1 MPLVIDYNSFINP
14 YESWAGDN
22 VEAPSQPYL
31 YKPIAT
37 NLSSDDRTVI
47 FSNLPAG
54 MQVLN
59 PPQTTAPYDS
69 VFFDIEGQGYE
80 DYVLLQNESGGYWSA
95 LTLNSEPSTLAA
107 AYTSGGYWA
116 FGDPGGG
123 SPGCILTGAGNIDA
137 NMADIQWNTIDP
149 SDDGNPTPSPFNTF
163 FATGFSW
170 NETIPN
176 EIIASYDVVS
186 TSGIQIRAT
195 GAGGTPFND
204 IPSALRNLCVLFS
217 VPS

>member
-69 VFFDIEGQGYE
+69 VFLDINGYE
-80 DYVLLQNESGGYWSA
+80 DYILLKTELDGYWA
-95 LTLNSEPSTLAA
+95 GEGFLA
-107 AYTSGGYWA
+107 AYTSEGYWA
-116 FGDPGGG
+116 FGEPNGQ
-123 SPGCILTGAGNIDA
+123 SPGCILTGAGNIDTDI
-137 NMADIQWNTIDP
+137 ADIQWYPISP
-149 SDDGNPTPSPFNTF
+149 SDNGNVAPSPFNNTIF
-163 FATGFSW
+163 SIGNGDYSW

>member
-1 MPLVIDYNSFINP
+1 MPLIIDYNSFLNP
-14 YESWAGDN
+14 SETWAGDN
-22 VEAPSQPYL
+22 TDPPNQPYL
-31 YKPIAT
+31 YKPIAI

-69 VFFDIEGQGYE
+69 VFIDIEGYG
-80 DYVLLQNESGGYWSA
+80 DYVLLKNE
-95 LTLNSEPSTLAA
+95 LNGSWAGDGFLA

-116 FGDPGGG
+116 LGEPSGG
-123 SPGCILTGAGNIDA
+123 SPGCILTGEGSSDTEI
-137 NMADIQWNTIDP
+137 ADIQWYGIDP
-149 SDDGNPTPSPFNTF
+149 SDDGNATPSPFNTT
-163 FATGFSW
+163 FATGYSW

-176 EIIASYDVVS
+176 EILASYDVIS
-186 TSGIQIRAT
+186 SSEIQIRAT

-204 IPSALRNLCVLFS
+204 IQSTLRNLCVLFS
-217 VPS
+217 TPS